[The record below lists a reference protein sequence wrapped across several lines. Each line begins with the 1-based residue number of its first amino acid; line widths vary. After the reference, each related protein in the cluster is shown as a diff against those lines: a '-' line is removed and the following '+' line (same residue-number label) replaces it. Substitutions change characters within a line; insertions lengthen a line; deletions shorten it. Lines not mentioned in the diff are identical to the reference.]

1 MAANDKK
8 DLLKQNRILVVD
20 DEPDVLEHLREV
32 LSNFC
37 VDTASSFEV
46 TSELL
51 ENNQYDVAVLDIM
64 GVRGYDLLNKCVRK
78 KIPAIMLTSKAVSQE
93 DLLRSLR
100 EGAVLFLSKEYMNS
114 LETYIS
120 ELIQAKREQ
129 KSPFKRWMD
138 TLDDFFKKLLGVD
151 YRKEHR
157 DIFDKLLSQ

>member
-1 MAANDKK
+1 MAANDKNY
-8 DLLKQNRILVVD
+8 LLRHSRILVVD
-20 DEPDVLEHLREV
+20 DEPDVLEHLREA
-32 LSNFC
+32 LSNFY
-37 VDTASSFEV
+37 VDTASSFEIA
-46 TSELL
+46 SELL

-93 DLLRSLR
+93 DLLRSLK

-114 LETYIS
+114 LETFIS
-120 ELIQAKREQ
+120 EVIQAKREQ

-138 TLDDFFKKLLGVD
+138 ILDDFFKKLLGVD